1 MFFEIDKDQ
10 SGIIETNELIEFYR
24 KNFPEIKN
32 KDVLDMVNNV
42 DKNKSG
48 KIDFNEFLTA
58 VKKKKELFAE
68 ESLR

>member
-58 VKKKKELFAE
+58 VKKKK
-68 ESLR
+68 